1 MIAGW
6 DCAQEI
12 FLTAGKCPQMVL
24 RLLKSAWGNP
34 WLLILLCLTF
44 WASNVVAARLA
55 VGDVSPMVLG
65 SMRWI
70 VASAIMTPIVWRQL
84 KDHSQM
90 IRQHWIYL
98 TLISL
103 SGFSIYSLIFYAAG
117 NFTSG
122 VNISMLVATV
132 PIFTIVIAWI
142 FARDPVGPVVVVGV
156 FLTVLGAI
164 VVASRGDLDVLRDLR
179 FNTGDLMILAASIL
193 HASFTVGLRK
203 RPPFPPMVFF
213 TILAI
218 IALVSS
224 LPAIAAEIALGHFIW
239 PSWLGIA
246 ILIYAGTFPTIVS
259 QTFYMRVIEL
269 IGPQRTSLFYNM
281 VPIMGAMMSVA
292 FLGEDFHLYHF
303 IAFLFVLG
311 GIALAEL
318 WRMRR

>member
-1 MIAGW
+1 
-6 DCAQEI
+6 
-12 FLTAGKCPQMVL
+12 MVL
-24 RLLKSAWGNP
+24 RLLKWAWGNP
-34 WLLILLCLTF
+34 WLLILLCLGF

-55 VGDVSPMVLG
+55 AGDVSPMVLG

-70 VASAIMTPIVWRQL
+70 VASLIMTPIVWKQLKEHRQL
-84 KDHSQM
+84 
-90 IRQHWIYL
+90 IRKHWLYL

-103 SGFSIYSLIFYAAG
+103 SGFSIYSLLFYAAG

-132 PIFTIVIAWI
+132 PIFTVVIAWI
-142 FARDPVGPVVVVGV
+142 FLRDPVGPVVIAGV

-164 VVASRGDLDVLRDLR
+164 VVASRGDFEVLRNFR
-179 FNTGDLMILAASIL
+179 FNSGDLLILTASIL
-193 HASFTVGLRK
+193 HAAFTVGLRK
-203 RPPFPPMVFF
+203 RPAFPPMVFF

-218 IALVSS
+218 IAMLTS
-224 LPAIAAEIALGHFIW
+224 LPAVVVEAAAGQFIW
-239 PSWLGIA
+239 PTWLGIA
-246 ILIYAGTFPTIVS
+246 ILIYAGTFPTILS

-281 VPIMGAMMSVA
+281 VPIMGAMMSVV
-292 FLGEDFHLYHF
+292 FLGEAFHLYHF
-303 IAFLFVLG
+303 AAFILVLG